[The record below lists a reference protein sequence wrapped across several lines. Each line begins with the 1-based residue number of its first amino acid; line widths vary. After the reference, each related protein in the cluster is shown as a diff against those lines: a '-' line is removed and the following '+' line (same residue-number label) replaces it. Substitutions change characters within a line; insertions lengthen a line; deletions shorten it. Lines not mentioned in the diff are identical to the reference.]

1 MNTFWHSNF
10 ASTTR
15 RPDTKLAK
23 GINPYMSKI
32 IRGEGAAPFSCQVG
46 EADGEYCVTE
56 KGISAGLSQGD
67 F

>member
-1 MNTFWHSNF
+1 
-10 ASTTR
+10 
-15 RPDTKLAK
+15 
-23 GINPYMSKI
+23 MSKI